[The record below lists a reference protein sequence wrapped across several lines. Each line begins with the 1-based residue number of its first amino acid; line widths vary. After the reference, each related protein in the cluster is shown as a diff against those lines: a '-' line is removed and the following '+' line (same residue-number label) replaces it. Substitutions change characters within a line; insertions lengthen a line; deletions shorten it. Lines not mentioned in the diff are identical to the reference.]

1 MDVAPKLWALRLLG
15 AVISGGSA
23 GCFGREAA
31 LSAVDNGDIFA
42 YY

>member
-1 MDVAPKLWALRLLG
+1 MSLQTYGRCGLLG

-31 LSAVDNGDIFA
+31 LSAVDNGDKFA
-42 YY
+42 YN